1 MTFYDIKN
9 RIVPVLIRQ
18 GVLKAALFGSFAR
31 NEGGK
36 NSDIDL
42 LVKLDKNKTL
52 LDLVSLR
59 LELKEKLR
67 MKVDVLTYDSINPLL
82 RSRILKEQRLIYEKR
97 A

>member
-1 MTFYDIKN
+1 MTFYGIRN
-9 RIVPVLIRQ
+9 RIVPVLIKQ

-31 NEGGK
+31 NESGK

-52 LDLVSLR
+52 LDLVALQ

-67 MKVDVLTYDSINPLL
+67 VKVDVLTYDSINPLL
-82 RSRILKEQRLIYEKR
+82 KSRILKEQKLIYEKR

>member
-9 RIVPVLIRQ
+9 RIVPVLVRQ

-52 LDLVSLR
+52 LDLIALQ
-59 LELKEKLR
+59 LELREKLR
-67 MKVDVLTYDSINPLL
+67 VKVDVLTYDSINPLL
-82 RSRILKEQRLIYEKR
+82 KSRILKEQKLIYEKR

>member
-1 MTFYDIKN
+1 MTFYDIKTK
-9 RIVPVLIRQ
+9 ILPVLKRQ

-31 NEGGK
+31 KEGDK

-52 LDLVSLR
+52 LDLIALQ

-67 MKVDVLTYDSINPLL
+67 MKVDILTYDSINPLL
-82 RSRILKEQRLIYEKR
+82 KSRILKEQKLIYEKR

>member
-1 MTFYDIKN
+1 MTFYDIKS
-9 RIVPVLIRQ
+9 RIMPVLIRQ

-36 NSDIDL
+36 NSDVDL
-42 LVKLDKNKTL
+42 LVKMDRSKTL
-52 LDLVSLR
+52 LDLIALQI
-59 LELKEKLR
+59 ELKKKLR

-82 RSRILKEQRLIYEKR
+82 KSRILKEQKLIYEKR